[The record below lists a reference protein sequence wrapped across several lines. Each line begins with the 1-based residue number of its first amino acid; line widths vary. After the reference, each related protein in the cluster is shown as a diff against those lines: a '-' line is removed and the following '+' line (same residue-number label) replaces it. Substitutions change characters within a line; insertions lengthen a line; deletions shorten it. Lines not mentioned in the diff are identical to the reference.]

1 MCYYVCS
8 FLILNLTYWCLM
20 LSLTV
25 SVHDLSRLLPSRAWL
40 LSTITD
46 TADMKLLN
54 FIEDRFE
61 ASDLEPSEASQLV
74 LVALNHIVVN
84 REIVKKAQVCYW

>member
-1 MCYYVCS
+1 
-8 FLILNLTYWCLM
+8 M

-25 SVHDLSRLLPSRAWL
+25 SVHDLSRLLPSRAWI

-46 TADMKLLN
+46 TSDIKLMN
-54 FIEDRFE
+54 FILDRFE

-74 LVALNHIVVN
+74 LVALNHIVASK
-84 REIVKKAQVCYW
+84 EIVKRAKVCY